1 MHGQHSWESQI
12 RYGRELVKSGV
23 TGLSNGRDEH
33 LQGRGMADLMA
44 ESARASLGL
53 ATLGACAGLL
63 RYCLPSRQHK
73 LAKTLACG
81 LLGGAFGF
89 LAAFGWQTRNLTES
103 MARSA
108 AREMGV
114 RRDQHWLELNPIDY
128 A

>member
-1 MHGQHSWESQI
+1 MRSQDSIGSQI

-23 TGLSNGRDEH
+23 DGLSNGRDAH
-33 LQGRGMADLMA
+33 LNGRPLSDVLGQ
-44 ESARASLGL
+44 SARASLGL

-63 RYCLPSRQHK
+63 RYYLPARRAR

-89 LAAFGWQTRNLTES
+89 LAGFGWKTRELAES
-103 MARSA
+103 MTRSA
-108 AREMGV
+108 ARQMGTV
-114 RRDQHWLELNPIDY
+114 RDQHWLDRHPIDY

>member
-1 MHGQHSWESQI
+1 M
-12 RYGRELVKSGV
+12 
-23 TGLSNGRDEH
+23 
-33 LQGRGMADLMA
+33 
-44 ESARASLGL
+44 
-53 ATLGACAGLL
+53 LGACAGRLL
-63 RYCLPSRQHK
+63 PARQHK

-89 LAAFGWQTRNLTES
+89 LAGLGWQTRNLAES

-108 AREMGV
+108 AREMGA

>member
-1 MHGQHSWESQI
+1 MHAPHSWESQI

-33 LQGRGMADLMA
+33 LHGRPMTELMT
-44 ESARASLGL
+44 ESARASLGV
-53 ATLGACAGLL
+53 AVLGACAGLL
-63 RYCLPSRQHK
+63 RYYLPSRQHK
-73 LAKTLACG
+73 LAKTVACG

-89 LAAFGWQTRNLTES
+89 LAGFGWQTRTLTES

-108 AREMGV
+108 VREMGA
-114 RRDQHWLELNPIDY
+114 RRDQHWLEMNPIDY